1 MKTPLPRSA
10 LLLGHLILVAFLG
23 VPSSLPA
30 AEPPPAAPAQ
40 TARIPVT
47 YRIRAADK
55 LGIRIFQED
64 DLSIIPR
71 VDAKGT
77 INLTLIG
84 ELRIAGLSVSEAE
97 QAIANAYRENKL
109 LRNPRITITIE
120 DYAPREVLI
129 QGMVK
134 DPKKYSLPLESTMS
148 VLELVAK
155 AGGFTDTAK
164 GDAVR
169 LTRILPDGST
179 KTIELNIDSFIKGK
193 KGAKAEDSSLL
204 LEPGDIV
211 FVPER
216 VI

>member
-10 LLLGHLILVAFLG
+10 LLLGLAMLSAFLSALH
-23 VPSSLPA
+23 PLPA
-30 AEPPPAAPAQ
+30 AENSPAPAR
-40 TARIPVT
+40 AERVPVT
-47 YRIRAADK
+47 YHIRAADK
-55 LGIRIFQED
+55 LGIRIFQEE
-64 DLSIIPR
+64 DLSIVPR

-84 ELRIAGLSVSEAE
+84 ELRIAGMSVNEAE
-97 QAIANAYRENKL
+97 QAIANSYRENKL
-109 LRNPRITITIE
+109 LRNPRVTITVE
-120 DYAPREVLI
+120 EYAPREVTI
-129 QGMVK
+129 AGMVK
-134 DPKKYSLPLESTMS
+134 EPKRYSLPLESTMS
-148 VLELVAK
+148 VLELIAK

-164 GDAVR
+164 GSAVI

-211 FVPER
+211 YVPER